1 MAGLNIGSLAT
12 GPYATLAILVVVA
25 VVTMIIVWSSP
36 AEKVECP
43 KELRRNAHG
52 ELRMHPGTRT
62 FTDMNAFQNWWYSV
76 GLNKRCPLPIL
87 VGPTKE
93 VVVSRK
99 DDYTEQT
106 YAKTPINKVDDYEL
120 SRVFGVQ
127 QGDEM
132 VINQDLNKILLDRKT
147 DWADRPISS
156 DERKGSYRGLKEG
169 FTADGDLTSEA
180 TAQYGSVEVTE
191 DSDCKLSR
199 DAKKVARLVEKVYEE
214 DKDYE
219 PVVTQVGPNRWEV
232 NELKPRYRKDEGG
245 EKEKD
250 RVVDTNNHAVKVG
263 YRYPDQE
270 ALDSATDPYFKNG
283 GWKDPREYKDGADPY
298 HGVVPNMARMFGPT
312 FDNQDWTNSSPV

>member
-1 MAGLNIGSLAT
+1 MTGLNT
-12 GPYATLAILVVVA
+12 GPFATLAILGAIA
-25 VVTMIIVWSSP
+25 VVTVIIVWSSP
-36 AEKVECP
+36 AAKVECP

-52 ELRMHPGTRT
+52 EIKMYPEGRH
-62 FTDMNAFQNWWYSV
+62 FSDMNAFQNWWYSV
-76 GLNKRCPLPIL
+76 GLNTRCPLPVL
-87 VGPTKE
+87 VGPTKD
-93 VVVSRK
+93 VIVSRK

-120 SRVFGVQ
+120 SRVFGSQ
-127 QGDEM
+127 HGDTM
-132 VINQDLNKILLDRKT
+132 VVDQDLNKLLLARKT

-156 DERKGSYRGLKEG
+156 DERKGSYRGLQEG

-199 DAKKVARLVEKVYEE
+199 EAKKVARLVEKVYSE

-219 PVVTQVGPNRWEV
+219 PVVTQVGPNKWEV
-232 NELKPRYRKDEGG
+232 SELKPRYRSD
-245 EKEKD
+245 KEQERD
-250 RVVDTNNHAVKVG
+250 RVVDTSNDAVKVG

-270 ALDSATDPYFKNG
+270 ALEAATDPYYKNG
-283 GWKDPREYKDGADPY
+283 GWMDPREYKDGKDPY

-312 FDNQDWTNSSPV
+312 FDNQDWTNKSPL

>member
-1 MAGLNIGSLAT
+1 MAGLSGLSGLT
-12 GPYATLAILVVVA
+12 GPYATLAILGVIA
-25 VVTMIIVWSSP
+25 VVTVIIVWSSP
-36 AEKVECP
+36 AEKVVCP

-52 ELRMHPGTRT
+52 EIKMYPEGRS

-76 GLNKRCPLPIL
+76 GLNTRCPLPVL
-87 VGPTKE
+87 VGPTKD
-93 VVVSRK
+93 VNVTRK

-127 QGDEM
+127 QGNNM
-132 VINQDLNKILLDRKT
+132 VVDQDLNKILLDRKT

-169 FTADGDLTSEA
+169 FTADGDLQSEA

-199 DAKKVARLVEKVYEE
+199 EAKKVARLVEKVYEE

-219 PVVTQVGPNRWEV
+219 PVVTQVGPNKWEV
-232 NELKPRYRKDEGG
+232 SELKPRYRRDPEA
-245 EKEKD
+245 EKD
-250 RVVDTNNHAVKVG
+250 RVVDTSNDAVKVG

-270 ALDSATDPYFKNG
+270 ALDSATDPYYKNG
-283 GWKDPREYKDGADPY
+283 GWMDPREYKDRDPY

-312 FDNQDWTNSSPV
+312 FDNQDWLNRSTV